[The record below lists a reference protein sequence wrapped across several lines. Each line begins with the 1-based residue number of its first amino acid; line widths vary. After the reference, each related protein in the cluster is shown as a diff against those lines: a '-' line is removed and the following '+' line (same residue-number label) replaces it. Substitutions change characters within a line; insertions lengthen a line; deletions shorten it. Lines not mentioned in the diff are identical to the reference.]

1 MNFKKPKRFRSGEY
15 LDFIRLKECCSC
27 GAPGPSFAH
36 HSRKLDPGRATQGKV
51 SDLNCVPM
59 CAICHNAEH
68 GGYPMDELELWQ
80 AAFALL
86 REFMEER
93 LDD

>member
-1 MNFKKPKRFRSGEY
+1 MDLKKPKRFRSEEY

-36 HSRKLDPGRATQGKV
+36 HSRKLSYGEPGSSKT
-51 SDLNCVPM
+51 SDLTAVPM
-59 CAICHNAEH
+59 CAICHNHEH
-68 GGYPMDELELWQ
+68 TGYPMDELELWQ
-80 AAFALL
+80 SAFAML
-86 REFMEER
+86 REYVESK